1 MAKCPKCGTEAWN
14 PTKTWS
20 LTGKPSKIGER
31 FRLTVGMFKCA
42 GCGATFRDVV
52 DKEKI
57 SIKGMVT
64 KIKGIQGELTQ
75 TLRNLREKIKKL
87 ETEKASLLAEIEE
100 LKKAAEAKAGKLEN
114 EVSKLRSEV
123 KSLKELLGRSETKR

>member
-1 MAKCPKCGTEAWN
+1 MAKCPKCGTETWN
-14 PTKTWS
+14 PIKTWS
-20 LTGKPSKIGER
+20 LTGKPNKLGER

-42 GCGATFRDVV
+42 NCGATFRDVV

-64 KIKGIQGELTQ
+64 KIKVIQGEFTQ
-75 TLRNLREKIKKL
+75 VLRNLREKIKKL

-100 LKKAAEAKAGKLEN
+100 LKKAAEAKAGKLES
-114 EVSKLRSEV
+114 EVSKLRGEV
-123 KSLKELLGRSETKR
+123 KSLKELLGRSETK

>member
-1 MAKCPKCGTEAWN
+1 LAKCPKCGSETYS

-20 LTGKPSKIGER
+20 LTGKPSRIGER

-42 GCGATFRDVV
+42 ECGATFRDVV

-64 KIKGIQGELTQ
+64 KIKGIQGEFTKV
-75 TLRNLREKIKKL
+75 LRNLREKIKKL
-87 ETEKASLLAEIEE
+87 ETEKTSLLAEIEE
-100 LKKAAEAKAGKLEN
+100 LKRAAETKAGKLEN
-114 EVSKLRSEV
+114 EVSKLRDEV
-123 KSLKELLGRSETKR
+123 KSLKELLGQSA